1 MGHGV
6 PVRQAVVRAGIA
18 LSATGALL
26 LASVTAEAEDAPNLL
41 EDPWGISLG
50 TFILDSDTEL
60 RLNGESR
67 QGDLFNWE
75 DTFGGGQETRFRVDG
90 QWRFGDRH
98 KLRFL
103 WFNSSRTKSRTLERD
118 IHFGDETFPLNARV
132 EGEFSFDIYE
142 LAYEYAFM
150 RRENFEL
157 NGSIGLHYA
166 DLSTRLAARA
176 ETSGGT
182 LQRDIEEDASVAA
195 PLPVIGLRGLWG
207 LPHNFWIDASAQYFA
222 LSFDEYDGNLQDY
235 RIGVTWQPRKWL
247 GVGLG
252 YNQFGV
258 DVDVEKDRWDG
269 SLDWTYRGPM
279 LYYSASF

>member
-18 LSATGALL
+18 LSATAALL
-26 LASVTAEAEDAPNLL
+26 LGSANAEAQDTPNLL
-41 EDPWGISLG
+41 EDSWGISLG
-50 TFILDSDTEL
+50 TFILDSDTEVQ
-60 RLNGESR
+60 LNGES
-67 QGDLFNWE
+67 GDGDRFNWE
-75 DTFGGGQETRFRVDG
+75 HTLGGGEETRFRLDG

-103 WFNSSRTKSRTLERD
+103 WFNSSRTKSRTLRSGHPLRRRD
-118 IHFGDETFPLNARV
+118 FPLSARV

-142 LAYEYAFM
+142 LAYEYRSAA
-150 RRENFEL
+150 RGNFEL
-157 NGSIGLHYA
+157 NGSYRPALRPTCRSGCPHGPRPPAASWSA
-166 DLSTRLAARA
+166 DIS
-176 ETSGGT
+176 
-182 LQRDIEEDASVAA
+182 EDASVAA
-195 PLPVIGLRGLWG
+195 PLPVIGVRGLWG

-252 YNQFGV
+252 VQPV
-258 DVDVEKDRWDG
+258 RG
-269 SLDWTYRGPM
+269 STSTSKRIGSTGPLDWTYRGPM
-279 LYYSASF
+279 LY